1 MFHPKTCPWN
11 TRNSNSSLLSARLQ
25 RQKTISKPRGTGL
38 WSRDVLHL
46 LTNDVM
52 KLCRDNCHA
61 LAWND
66 WNDWVLL
73 YLIPLIYISLY
84 IILYRTA
91 PGQREIFRGSP
102 SPGALGFFWGQSPMS
117 PFQHP
122 QVFSR
127 KQQRFSIF
135 STFFSSHFDW
145 LVLKKDPLG
154 ASCWFRETEE
164 VHLQHL
170 ESCVDMFQFTSVA
183 FQRFLLS

>member
-25 RQKTISKPRGTGL
+25 RQKTISEPRGTGL

-73 YLIPLIYISLY
+73 YLIPLIYIY
-84 IILYRTA
+84 IIIYHLISHSARAAWNIPRKSKPWCARIFLGPVTDVTFSASASFQSETA
-91 PGQREIFRGSP
+91 E
-102 SPGALGFFWGQSPMS
+102 
-117 PFQHP
+117 
-122 QVFSR
+122 VFYL
-127 KQQRFSIF
+127 FHLLFI
-135 STFFSSHFDW
+135 TLW
-145 LVLKKDPLG
+145 L
-154 ASCWFRETEE
+154 AC
-164 VHLQHL
+164 
-170 ESCVDMFQFTSVA
+170 A
-183 FQRFLLS
+183 

>member
-73 YLIPLIYISLY
+73 YLIPLIYIYHY
-84 IILYRTA
+84 ISSYIA
-91 PGQREIFRGSP
+91 QRQGSVKY
-102 SPGALGFFWGQSPMS
+102 SEEVQALVRSDFFGASHRCHL
-117 PFQHP
+117 
-122 QVFSR
+122 
-127 KQQRFSIF
+127 FSIRKF
-135 STFFSSHFDW
+135 SVGNSRGFLSFPPSFHHTLIGLCLRRILWVLLVDFGRLRRFICNIWSH
-145 LVLKKDPLG
+145 V
-154 ASCWFRETEE
+154 
-164 VHLQHL
+164 
-170 ESCVDMFQFTSVA
+170 
-183 FQRFLLS
+183 